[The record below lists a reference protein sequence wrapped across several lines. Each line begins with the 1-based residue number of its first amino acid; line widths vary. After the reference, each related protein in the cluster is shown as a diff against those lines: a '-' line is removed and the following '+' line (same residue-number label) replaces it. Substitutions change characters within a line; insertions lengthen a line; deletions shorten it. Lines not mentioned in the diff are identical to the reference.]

1 MAFCKH
7 CNCGH
12 TIIFEQMGG
21 APLLCPNCKRRT
33 MFLKEELYVEP
44 APEPEPLPVPEP
56 APEPIPEPVPEPTP
70 EPIPEPIP
78 EPTPEP
84 EPAPVVR
91 KEFLITLESP
101 DGELVLPVRE
111 KLVVGRNAAGK
122 EYLGRFPDV
131 TREHLTITP
140 RANGITATLTDNG
153 RWGTH
158 VNGTRMVKG
167 SSIVVS
173 NYSEIRLASKAI
185 LLVRVKEVEV
195 YDD

>member
-1 MAFCKH
+1 MLWNNINAIRMDLTDDWAALANF
-7 CNCGH
+7 
-12 TIIFEQMGG
+12 
-21 APLLCPNCKRRT
+21 
-33 MFLKEELYVEP
+33 
-44 APEPEPLPVPEP
+44 
-56 APEPIPEPVPEPTP
+56 
-70 EPIPEPIP
+70 
-78 EPTPEP
+78 
-84 EPAPVVR
+84 
-91 KEFLITLESP
+91 TLESSIMMHGVQTSEVHVP
-101 DGELVLPVRE
+101 QAGGKDVEHMRLDMLHFHHLGGILASETLS
-111 KLVVGRNAAGK
+111 GGGTWQANAAGK

-195 YDD
+195 NDD

>member
-1 MAFCKH
+1 MAYCKH

-12 TIIFEQMGG
+12 TIIFEEMGG
-21 APLLCPNCKRRT
+21 APLLCPQCKRKT

-44 APEPEPLPVPEP
+44 APEPEVVPEP
-56 APEPIPEPVPEPTP
+56 VAEPVAEEPTS
-70 EPIPEPIP
+70 EPIP
-78 EPTPEP
+78 EPTPD
-84 EPAPVVR
+84 PAPVV
-91 KEFLITLESP
+91 KKSFLITLESP
-101 DGELVLPVRE
+101 DGELVLPIRE

-131 TREHLTITP
+131 TREHLTIAP
-140 RANGITATLTDNG
+140 RSNGITATLTDNG

-167 SSIVVS
+167 SSVVVS

-185 LLVRVKEVEV
+185 LLVRVKEVEEH
-195 YDD
+195 D